1 MVLYV
6 FKCFL
11 KIFAA
16 EIIDFSLV
24 QDMEQ
29 FYELWLKSQKN
40 EKSDDVAS
48 QSHKENGKQI
58 HMPTDYAEVTVST
71 FGHFTPLASKPLAEP
86 FFSLPCFPDPSSLT
100 RCLSS
105 SAIFIFCL
113 QEPPAL
119 SLSLPSPKFLPLS
132 LCLTSEPE
140 PCKPESGA
148 SPYRDP
154 ERDGCDGREAY
165 RVCGA

>member
-1 MVLYV
+1 
-6 FKCFL
+6 
-11 KIFAA
+11 
-16 EIIDFSLV
+16 
-24 QDMEQ
+24 MEQ

-71 FGHFTPLASKPLAEP
+71 FGYFTPLASKQLVEP
-86 FFSLPCFPDPSSLT
+86 FFSLPPFPNPSSLT

-119 SLSLPSPKFLPLS
+119 SLSLPSPKLLS
-132 LCLTSEPE
+132 LSLFLTSEPE
-140 PCKPESGA
+140 HCESESGA
-148 SPYRDP
+148 SPYCDP
-154 ERDGCDGREAY
+154 RQVTQCP
-165 RVCGA
+165 